1 MNKKT
6 FTLAVLFFCVTL
18 VWFGVNVYWDC
29 VRRVDVYNTLLSLL
43 FVVFGAPWSGTKR
56 RRNGADTSPRRT
68 NTGYLNFYRVMKLN
82 LMQVVRLVLMVLA
95 VAGIIYAL
103 EYVPHG
109 IAVWFWVAL
118 LGVGFVGLLYTFR
131 LTQRRLRREQR
142 EEELREKRRLR
153 RSKR

>member
-43 FVVFGAPWSGTKR
+43 FVVFGAWSGTKR

>member
-1 MNKKT
+1 
-6 FTLAVLFFCVTL
+6 
-18 VWFGVNVYWDC
+18 
-29 VRRVDVYNTLLSLL
+29 
-43 FVVFGAPWSGTKR
+43 
-56 RRNGADTSPRRT
+56 
-68 NTGYLNFYRVMKLN
+68 MKLN

-131 LTQRRLRREQR
+131 LTQRRVRLERRAKERQ
-142 EEELREKRRLR
+142 EKKKSRRQ
-153 RSKR
+153 KR